1 MYQKFIINQDGVLR
15 FGTVFLHKDLL
26 ADGEHC
32 VYGGGLWK
40 IDEKSGAIMLFGRS
54 FDFGSPDFDNLR
66 KIEWTGAG
74 GKACPILYLP
84 KWPDETVV
92 QRVFAKDNER
102 TRVLVTGASGF
113 LGSRMAWFL
122 EEKCGF
128 EIYSPSHKEMEI
140 TEIDSCM
147 MAVSSFKPDYV
158 IHCAAISSTAF
169 CKDNPE
175 ASRKTN
181 IDGTCNVVCA
191 ASMNG
196 ARCIY
201 MSSDQ
206 VYHNGTNKW
215 TQTFREED
223 VDLQNNPPVNVY
235 ARDKLMMEMKAQEID
250 ASAIALRLS
259 WMYDSKETSSMPDC
273 PERLKENHGIIANI
287 ENAKINGTTIKAC
300 IYERR
305 GVTDVWEVVR
315 KVAEIIKKKEVTGG
329 VYNCGSECS
338 CTTYELYLQ
347 LAGQCGLDKTLVLP
361 DDSFSRSL
369 AMDTTK
375 ISKI

>member
-1 MYQKFIINQDGVLR
+1 
-15 FGTVFLHKDLL
+15 
-26 ADGEHC
+26 
-32 VYGGGLWK
+32 
-40 IDEKSGAIMLFGRS
+40 
-54 FDFGSPDFDNLR
+54 
-66 KIEWTGAG
+66 
-74 GKACPILYLP
+74 
-84 KWPDETVV
+84 
-92 QRVFAKDNER
+92 
-102 TRVLVTGASGF
+102 
-113 LGSRMAWFL
+113 
-122 EEKCGF
+122 
-128 EIYSPSHKEMEI
+128 
-140 TEIDSCM
+140 
-147 MAVSSFKPDYV
+147 
-158 IHCAAISSTAF
+158 
-169 CKDNPE
+169 
-175 ASRKTN
+175 
-181 IDGTCNVVCA
+181 
-191 ASMNG
+191 
-196 ARCIY
+196 

-315 KVAEIIKKKEVTGG
+315 KVAEIIKKKEVPGG